1 MEARGIVKH
10 LLSTEKSVEA
20 RTAESKY
27 TFAVD
32 RDANK
37 HQIKDA
43 VERLFNVHVTGVQT
57 VIVPGKVKR
66 MGRNEGKTPTWKKAV
81 IKLKAGEK
89 IAEFENV

>member
-1 MEARGIVKH
+1 MEARGIVKQ
-10 LLSTEKSVEA
+10 LLSTEKSVTA

-27 TFAVD
+27 TFVVD

-43 VERLFNVHVTGVQT
+43 VERLFKVHVTGVQT
-57 VIVPGKVKR
+57 VIMPGKVKR
-66 MGRNEGKTPTWKKAV
+66 MGRYEGKSPTWKKAV
-81 IKLKAGEK
+81 IKVKAGEK

>member
-1 MEARGIVKH
+1 MDARAIVKQ
-10 LLSTEKSVEA
+10 LLSTEKSVKV

-27 TFAVD
+27 SFKVD
-32 RDANK
+32 REANK
-37 HQIKDA
+37 HQIKEA
-43 VERLFNVHVTGVQT
+43 VERLFKVHVTAVQT

-66 MGRNEGKTPTWKKAV
+66 MGRFEGKSATWKKAI

>member
-1 MEARGIVKH
+1 MEARGIVKQ
-10 LLSTEKSVEA
+10 LLSTEKSVTS

-27 TFAVD
+27 TFVVD

-43 VERLFNVHVTGVQT
+43 VERLFKVHVTGVQT

-66 MGRNEGKTPTWKKAV
+66 MGRFEGKTPTWKKAV

>member
-1 MEARGIVKH
+1 METRGIVKQ
-10 LLSTEKSVEA
+10 LLSTEKSVQA

-27 TFAVD
+27 TFVVD

-43 VERLFNVHVTGVQT
+43 VERLFKVHVTGVQT
-57 VIVPGKVKR
+57 VIMPGKIKR
-66 MGRNEGKTPTWKKAV
+66 MGRYEGKTPTWKKAV

>member
-1 MEARGIVKH
+1 MESRGIVKQ
-10 LLSTEKSVEA
+10 LLSTEKSVQA

-27 TFAVD
+27 TFVVD

-43 VERLFNVHVTGVQT
+43 VERLFKVHVTGVQT

-66 MGRNEGKTPTWKKAV
+66 MGRFEGKTPTWKKAV

>member
-1 MEARGIVKH
+1 MESRGIVKQ
-10 LLSTEKSVEA
+10 LLSTEKSVQA

-27 TFAVD
+27 TFVVD

-43 VERLFNVHVTGVQT
+43 VERLFKVHVTGVQT
-57 VIVPGKVKR
+57 VIMPGKVKR
-66 MGRNEGKTPTWKKAV
+66 MGRFEGKTPTWKKAV